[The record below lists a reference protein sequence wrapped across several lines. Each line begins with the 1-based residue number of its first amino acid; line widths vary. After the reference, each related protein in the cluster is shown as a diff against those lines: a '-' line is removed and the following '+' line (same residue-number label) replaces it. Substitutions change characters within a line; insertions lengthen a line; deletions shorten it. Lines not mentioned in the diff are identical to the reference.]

1 MKIDYTKY
9 NALVNETKAKI
20 AAAPPCTMEESKDA
34 LNKTQDM
41 LDQFLSNNAADVD
54 RDEFKRL
61 SRLSTLA
68 LETNTLARLEKTVD
82 LDLMKV
88 ETRYLITG
96 EDEQLCS
103 PAGFSPRSKVFI
115 QTRIA
120 IHTDKLP
127 ANLINL
133 SVHDMAKIN

>member
-1 MKIDYTKY
+1 MKIDYTEY

-20 AAAPPCTMEESKDA
+20 AAAPLCTIEESRNA
-34 LNKTQDM
+34 LDKAQDIM
-41 LDQFLSNNAADVD
+41 DQFLDNAADVD

-61 SRLSTLA
+61 INLGTLA
-68 LETNTLARLEKTVD
+68 LETNTLADLQKTVE

-88 ETRYLITG
+88 ETRYLLTG

-103 PAGFSPRSKVFI
+103 PAGFSPRSKVFM

-127 ANLINL
+127 ANLSGL
-133 SVHDMAKIN
+133 SVHDMDKIDR